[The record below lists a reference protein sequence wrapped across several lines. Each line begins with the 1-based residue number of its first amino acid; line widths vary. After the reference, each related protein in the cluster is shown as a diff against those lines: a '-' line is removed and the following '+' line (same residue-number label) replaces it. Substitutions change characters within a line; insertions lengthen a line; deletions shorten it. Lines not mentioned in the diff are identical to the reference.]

1 MSKSEN
7 NVASYAI
14 IGFGNIGKAL
24 ARAFA
29 RNGIEVS
36 VATTRDPESFASD
49 AAAIG
54 SGIIPATLAEAVE
67 ADVIFLAVRFES
79 HPDVA
84 KALPTWQGKTIVD
97 VTNAYGVP
105 PEKLGGL
112 PSAKFVAQAF
122 TNGKLVKGFNHLI
135 AAILDQ
141 DPAVHGGRRVVF
153 LASDDDGAAAEIG
166 KLAENL
172 GFAPIQLG
180 GLSEG
185 GLLVQARGNSW
196 GQLIFQDLIKFD

>member
-7 NVASYAI
+7 KVASYAI

-24 ARAFA
+24 AKAFA
-29 RNGIEVS
+29 RNGIDVS
-36 VATTRDPESFASD
+36 VATTRDPESFASA

-54 SGIIPATLAEAVE
+54 PEINPTTLAEAVK
-67 ADVIFLAVRFES
+67 ADVIFLAVGFES

-84 KALPTWQGKTIVD
+84 KALPNWQGKTIVD

-105 PEKLGGL
+105 LEKLGGL

-122 TNGKLVKGFNHLI
+122 TGGKLVKGFNHLV
-135 AAILDQ
+135 AAVLDQ

-153 LASDDDGAAAEIG
+153 LASEDDGAAAEIG
-166 KLAENL
+166 ALAENL
-172 GFAPIQLG
+172 GFSPIKLG

-196 GQLIFQDLIKFD
+196 GQLIFKDLIKFD

>member
-7 NVASYAI
+7 KVASYAI

-36 VATTRDPESFASD
+36 VATTRDPESFASA

-54 SGIIPATLAEAVE
+54 PEIIPTTLAEAVK

-84 KALPTWQGKTIVD
+84 KALPNWQGKTIVD

-105 PEKLGGL
+105 LEKLGGQ
-112 PSAKFVAQAF
+112 PSARFVAQAF
-122 TNGKLVKGFNHLI
+122 TGGKLVKGFNHLG

-166 KLAENL
+166 ALAENL
-172 GFAPIQLG
+172 GFAPVKLG

-185 GLLVQARGNSW
+185 GLLVQAHGNSW
-196 GQLIFQDLIKFD
+196 GQLIFKDLVKFD